1 MVDMNKKKL
10 FLSFFII
17 PSLFLA
23 LIFLNISCARQSQKT
38 KNTGITNAKGLP
50 SYVFYYAKWCG
61 YCKKMTP
68 DIMQAKIALA
78 DKVYFY
84 FVNVDSVA
92 GQEFSSK
99 YRKNQ
104 AGIPHSQ
111 LYDAQGNFLKE
122 QIGLMSY
129 KKILNFVQ

>member
-1 MVDMNKKKL
+1 
-10 FLSFFII
+10 
-17 PSLFLA
+17 
-23 LIFLNISCARQSQKT
+23 
-38 KNTGITNAKGLP
+38 
-50 SYVFYYAKWCG
+50 
-61 YCKKMTP
+61 MTP